1 MSMSGAAGAGLT
13 HMKRQR
19 GVIFRCCKPME
30 SPEAANNL
38 RLGPET
44 CSVPC
49 FVSVESGSSIQG
61 FRGALAQTT
70 QSRLLLTTRR
80 LTWKLYFR
88 VC

>member
-1 MSMSGAAGAGLT
+1 MSMSGAAGAGPT

-19 GVIFRCCKPME
+19 GVISRCCKPME

-44 CSVPC
+44 CIVPC

-61 FRGALAQTT
+61 FRGPWHKRLSRDLFAHYEQTHMAN
-70 QSRLLLTTRR
+70 
-80 LTWKLYFR
+80 
-88 VC
+88 